1 MSRSFDYIVIGGGS
15 AGCVVT
21 NRLVKAGH
29 TVLLLEEGPADNS
42 IFVHIP
48 ATFIRVLGT
57 KRTFV
62 YRAEEAQSTGG
73 RALYV
78 PQGRTLGGGSSVNA
92 MIYIRGQARDYDDW
106 EAMGCTGWGWKHV
119 LPVFRDCESNERLSN
134 DFHGTSG
141 PLAVSDPRF
150 RHPLSL
156 AFVKAAQEAGY
167 SYNHDF
173 NGAAQAGTGFYQ
185 TTTRNAQ
192 RGSTAA
198 TFLAEVRTS
207 KNLTIE
213 TDAPVERIEI
223 KDGRATGVTYRSK
236 SGALQT
242 ATAHKEIIL
251 TAGALASPK
260 LLMLSGIGP
269 AMELQKHGIA
279 VYHDAPE
286 VGQNFQD
293 HLEVPAQARTRDPI
307 SLLGSDRGWKAIRH
321 GLQYLMFRTGQLA
334 STVVES
340 GAFIDTGDDG
350 RPDTQIN
357 VLPILTGDVDRE
369 PLPGHG
375 VTLNPCQLRP
385 ESRGEV
391 RLRSSN
397 PADPI
402 LFDGRYLSDDR
413 DMAAMVRGLKAARNI
428 LRQPALAALTT
439 PEILPSP
446 DIDLPD
452 KDLADH
458 VRNYAKTVYHP
469 SCTCRM
475 GSDERS
481 VVDPTLRVRGVENLR
496 VCDASVMPKLVSG
509 NTNAPTIMIASRCA
523 DFILAGS

>member
-15 AGCVVT
+15 SGCVVT

-29 TVLLLEEGPADNS
+29 SVLLLEEGPADNS
-42 IFVHIP
+42 IFIHIP

-73 RALYV
+73 RAMYV

-92 MIYIRGQARDYDDW
+92 MIYIRGQAEDYDNW
-106 EAMGCTGWGWKHV
+106 EAMGCTGWGWKDV
-119 LPVFRDCESNERLSN
+119 LPVFRACEKNERLS
-134 DFHGTSG
+134 DAFHGTTG
-141 PLAVSDPRF
+141 TLNVSDPRF

-156 AFVKAAQEAGY
+156 AFVKAAQEAGH

-173 NGAAQAGTGFYQ
+173 NGAGQSGTGFYQ
-185 TTTRNAQ
+185 TTTHNAR

-198 TFLAEVRTS
+198 TFLAEVKS
-207 KNLTIE
+207 SDKLTIE

-223 KDGRATGVTYRSK
+223 KDGRAAGVIYRSK
-236 SGALQT
+236 SGALKT
-242 ATAHKEIIL
+242 AKANKEIIL

-260 LLMLSGIGP
+260 ILMLSGIGP
-269 AMELQKHGIA
+269 AQELKE
-279 VYHDAPE
+279 VLHDAPE
-286 VGQNFQD
+286 VGQNYQD
-293 HLEVPAQARTRDPI
+293 HLEVPAQAQTKDPI
-307 SLLGSDRGWKAIRH
+307 SLLGADHGWKAVLH
-321 GLQYLMFRTGQLA
+321 WLQYLMFRSGQLA

-340 GAFIDTGDDG
+340 GAFIETGNDG
-350 RPDTQIN
+350 RPDIQIN
-357 VLPILTGDVDRE
+357 VLPVLTGDVDRE

-397 PADPI
+397 PTDPI
-402 LFDGRYLSDDR
+402 LFDGRYLSDER
-413 DMAAMVRGLKAARNI
+413 DMATMVRGLKAARNI

-439 PEILPSP
+439 SEILPSP
-446 DIDLPD
+446 NADLPE

-458 VRNYAKTVYHP
+458 VRNFAKIVYHP

-475 GSDERS
+475 GSDDRS
-481 VVDPTLRVRGVENLR
+481 VVDPKLRVRGVENLR

-523 DFILAGS
+523 DFIREGS